1 MIYPM
6 KRATDVQSKLCYW
19 LRYLP
24 QEQHRYQRRFR
35 PVDPWRLTEA
45 NCQGVEIETILDD
58 ICRLAC
64 VAGCVSHLIYHCDTK
79 RFYIRLMD
87 KIHALSR
94 SWRKAPVNR
103 SPFTITE
110 PPPMRGSGLR
120 QWSTGFKP
128 A

>member
-1 MIYPM
+1 M
-6 KRATDVQSKLCYW
+6 KQVSYVQSKLCYL
-19 LRYLP
+19 LRYP
-24 QEQHRYQRRFR
+24 PEVQRRYQRLFR
-35 PVDPWRLTEA
+35 HVGHWLLTEA
-45 NCQGVEIETILDD
+45 NRQEREIETVIEDV
-58 ICRLAC
+58 CRLAC

-120 QWSTGFKP
+120 KWPIGFKP
-128 A
+128 S